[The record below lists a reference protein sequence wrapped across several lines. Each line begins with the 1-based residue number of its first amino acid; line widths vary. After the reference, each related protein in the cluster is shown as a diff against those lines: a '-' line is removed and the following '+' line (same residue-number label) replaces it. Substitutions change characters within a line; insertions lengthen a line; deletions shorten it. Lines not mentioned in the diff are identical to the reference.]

1 MRPSRSLT
9 PLNWTNI
16 GCSLVKKM
24 IRSVWLWLSVR
35 RVVRRWSGWSDVWTQ
50 RSRSWPSQPEEP
62 WGRPWLPPSLRN
74 DRSLAA
80 HLPLCRRSS
89 LRTVLQWCKFILSVL
104 RIQASTLEADGDVRR
119 RRDGLMTHN
128 KHSNLVLM
136 NQYNGTD
143 PCSLMRWW
151 KRNVCQTI
159 QLCYTR
165 LFRSESA
172 DVGHFTSTYTL
183 ENCITFLLLLLY

>member
-16 GCSLVKKM
+16 GCSLVKKV

-136 NQYNGTD
+136 NQYNG
-143 PCSLMRWW
+143 
-151 KRNVCQTI
+151 QTHA
-159 QLCYTR
+159 LWCDDGRGTYAKPFSSVTR
-165 LFRSESA
+165 DSYGQRAQML
-172 DVGHFTSTYTL
+172 DTSPALIHLKTV
-183 ENCITFLLLLLY
+183 